1 MSCSP
6 KISNKNYTCYTLKEL
21 KNIANNYNIYNKSNN
36 KITKINI
43 NLKKKELWEK
53 LIEVNYNKCSNNEYC
68 WLQRN
73 YMKINKDYK
82 KYIEN
87 FRPEKPY
94 EWEKDPDKWLNT
106 YNILNVM
113 NQYEDKY
120 NNFRF
125 IGVFPIDFM
134 TKINDKCV
142 STEMCS
148 LNLEELKK
156 NKITKLGFIFNLDK
170 HYQSGSHWVSLFINL
185 NKNNNNFGSYF
196 YDSNG
201 TSPPIEIKKFIKN
214 FKIKLKNSH
223 PNLIDGFKFNY
234 NKKRHQFTNSEC
246 GMFSLYFL
254 NQCLKNISF
263 DKFVNDTNLNDKYV
277 FKLRNKYFLKT

>member
-1 MSCSP
+1 
-6 KISNKNYTCYTLKEL
+6 
-21 KNIANNYNIYNKSNN
+21 
-36 KITKINI
+36 
-43 NLKKKELWEK
+43 
-53 LIEVNYNKCSNNEYC
+53 
-68 WLQRN
+68 
-73 YMKINKDYK
+73 MKINEDYK

-87 FRPEKPY
+87 FRPEKPD

-113 NQYEDKY
+113 KQYEDKY

-134 TKINDKCV
+134 NKINGSCV
-142 STEMCS
+142 SKEMCS
-148 LNLEELKK
+148 INLEELKK

-185 NKNNNNFGSYF
+185 NKNNKNFGAYF

-201 TSPPIEIKKFIKN
+201 TSPPTEIKKFIKN
-214 FKIKLKNSH
+214 FKVKLKKSH
-223 PNLIDGFKFNY
+223 PNLIKDFKFNY
-234 NKKRHQFTNSEC
+234 NKKRYQFTNSEC
-246 GMFSLYFL
+246 GMFSLYFM

-263 DKFVNDTNLNDKYV
+263 DKILNDKNLNDEYV
-277 FKLRNKYFLKT
+277 FKLRNKYFINT